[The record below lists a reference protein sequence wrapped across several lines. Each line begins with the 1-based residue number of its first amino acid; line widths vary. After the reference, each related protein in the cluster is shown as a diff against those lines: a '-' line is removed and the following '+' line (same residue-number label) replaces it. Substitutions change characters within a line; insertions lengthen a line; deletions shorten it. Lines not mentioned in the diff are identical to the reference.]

1 MVLEPVECPCCHNTD
16 VVKHGYSAEGKQ
28 RYQCR
33 NTDCP
38 RSTFIRDYAYRG
50 YLPEVKEQIVDM
62 AMNGSGIRD
71 TARVLKIS
79 PTTVIETLKKTFS
92 SSAGEHLSAQLN

>member
-1 MVLEPVECPCCHNTD
+1 MVLEPVACPCCQSTK

-38 RSTFIRDYAYRG
+38 RSTFIRDYTYRG
-50 YLPEVKEQIVDM
+50 SLPEVKQIVDM

-71 TARVLKIS
+71 TARVLKIGS
-79 PTTVIETLKKTFS
+79 TTVIETLKKTLS
-92 SSAGEHLSAQLN
+92 SSAGQCPSPPVN